1 MNHGCFWQSQ
11 NFLISRALL
20 WETLRNMLAKELSR
34 PESKDKIAGKLS
46 TQIQEMVLALEKI
59 QKEKR
64 K

>member
-1 MNHGCFWQSQ
+1 
-11 NFLISRALL
+11 
-20 WETLRNMLAKELSR
+20 MLAKELSR
-34 PESKDKIAGKLS
+34 PESKDKIEGKLS